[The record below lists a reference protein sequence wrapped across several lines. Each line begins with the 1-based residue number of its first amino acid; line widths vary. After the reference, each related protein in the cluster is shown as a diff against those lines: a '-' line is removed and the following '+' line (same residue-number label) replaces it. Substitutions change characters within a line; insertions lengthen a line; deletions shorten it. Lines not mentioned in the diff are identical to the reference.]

1 MNCAVLS
8 KVDDFMQSKANGNCR
23 AVRQID
29 KKGND
34 IMFMTRK
41 QIIMRRIKGIA
52 TALAIVAM
60 YAAMVGVAVLLI
72 NNF

>member
-1 MNCAVLS
+1 MNCAAFL
-8 KVDDFMQSKANGNCR
+8 KADAFMQSNRKEIN
-23 AVRQID
+23 
-29 KKGND
+29 
-34 IMFMTRK
+34 IMFMTK
-41 QIIMRRIKGIA
+41 KEIIMRRIKRIA